1 MKCIKTLVFL
11 FGISISFISFGGE
24 IDKKSGGCFATIN
37 AMLEKKVQLTD
48 NQSNFIQ
55 KFVKENRPRLI
66 SIRDKVAVCGVN
78 LTKNCVTKYISANDF
93 DFLSEF
99 LSETGMLRNNFY
111 ATDPRAPSIPYY
123 SVAYGA
129 NCLAF
134 VDKFK

>member
-1 MKCIKTLVFL
+1 
-11 FGISISFISFGGE
+11 
-24 IDKKSGGCFATIN
+24 
-37 AMLEKKVQLTD
+37 MLEKKVQLTD
-48 NQSNFIQ
+48 AQSNFIQ

-66 SIRDKVAVCGVN
+66 SIRDKVAVCGDN